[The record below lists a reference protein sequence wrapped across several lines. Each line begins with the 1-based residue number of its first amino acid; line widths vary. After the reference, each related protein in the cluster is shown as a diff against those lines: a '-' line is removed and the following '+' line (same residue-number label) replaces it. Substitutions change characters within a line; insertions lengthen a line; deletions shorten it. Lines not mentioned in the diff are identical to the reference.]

1 MSSNA
6 RQRRSLDWCFSGRYR
21 TGPGLAK
28 LGLWALL
35 AVVAALSTGCG
46 MLAQQTE
53 APRPSASITSF
64 VRQPRPGEGLIG
76 P

>member
-1 MSSNA
+1 MSNSA
-6 RQRRSLDWCFSGRYR
+6 RQRRSLDRRFFGCYR
-21 TGPGLAK
+21 TGPRLARI
-28 LGLWALL
+28 GLWGLL
-35 AVVAALSTGCG
+35 AVVVALSTGCG